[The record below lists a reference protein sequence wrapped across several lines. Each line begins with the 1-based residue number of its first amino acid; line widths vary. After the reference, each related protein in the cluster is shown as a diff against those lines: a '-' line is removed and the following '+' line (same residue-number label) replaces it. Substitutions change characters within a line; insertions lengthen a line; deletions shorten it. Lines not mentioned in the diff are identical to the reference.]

1 VNCSG
6 RRGARTWD
14 EYREQFPLLS
24 VRDIVELQAFYLPRK
39 NRHEAHVIASIHAR
53 HAARS
58 KDINQRKK
66 IAGKLPK

>member
-1 VNCSG
+1 M
-6 RRGARTWD
+6 
-14 EYREQFPLLS
+14 
-24 VRDIVELQAFYLPRK
+24 ELQAFYLPRK